1 MSARHHAY
9 LQRELPYLCALAL
22 QVRGVH
28 TAQDERLSELVAV
41 LARLRA
47 ELEAHI
53 VLQQRMFLDSCGG
66 YERELLERHAR
77 ELEAE
82 IATLSRLTDGF
93 GIDRVVS
100 EEHRVL
106 IRRLGALAADTEHQ
120 LRAERDLIRPVR
132 SPLSA
137 A

>member
-1 MSARHHAY
+1 MRARHHAY
-9 LQRELPYLCALAL
+9 LERELPYLCELAL
-22 QVRGVH
+22 RVRGIH
-28 TAQDERLSELVAV
+28 TSPDERLSELVAV

-53 VLQQRMFLDSCGG
+53 VLQRRMLPFSRGEYEGG
-66 YERELLERHAR
+66 LLERHAR
-77 ELEAE
+77 ELQAE
-82 IATLSRLTDGF
+82 IATLSSLTDGF

-106 IRRLGALAADTEHQ
+106 IRRLGALAADTECQ
-120 LRAERDLIRPVR
+120 LCAERERLR
-132 SPLSA
+132 SLPPSLSA